1 MSLLDIDKDH
11 DKVVFDNWLSNT
23 FTCEYWGE
31 WGEIELWRGYKEN
44 RYLPK
49 GKYHLY
55 NDEDINGRNFEICW
69 YPKGELFK
77 NPRNNTVKR
86 LSKSVA
92 IVWCRFGDYEVSM
105 SGYHYI
111 EIEPCDLYKLVQEL
125 KNFNFN
131 PHNYK
136 AYR

>member
-1 MSLLDIDKDH
+1 MSLLDIDKNH

-31 WGEIELWRGYKEN
+31 WGEIELWEGYKEN

-55 NDEDINGRNFEICW
+55 YDSDISGRNFEICW

-86 LSKSVA
+86 LRQSIA
-92 IVWCRFGDYEVSM
+92 IVWCRLGDYEDSM

-111 EIEPCDLYKLVQEL
+111 EIELDDLYKLVQEL

-131 PHNYK
+131 PSNYK
-136 AYR
+136 VYR